1 MGNDPNPNEAFGR
14 RSSHGESGWRLV
26 ALCCAAY
33 FMSYLTRKSYDASIP
48 AIIEDTG
55 LARTAASVAS
65 TAAVVIYG
73 SGQFVTG
80 ILADRLDPRKMV
92 FAALLLTAACNAA
105 MPAVVGCVPAMGAL
119 WAVNGFA
126 QAMFWPPLVKIVAS
140 NLPADRFKGAVF
152 WISVSCNV
160 AIVVVFLLV
169 SGCVRFAGWRASFA
183 VVTALALA
191 AAAVWRA
198 LIGGAA
204 PASRPEGPRSGGA
217 AAGPAPSAA
226 GLPLGK
232 LLAAAGLFPIMAV
245 IVCHGVIR
253 DGIEVWA
260 SSIIKD
266 SYGLGTSG
274 AIFSV
279 ALLPVFAVA
288 SMSVARGIRRH
299 LGDEVK
305 ASLVLFGSALFC
317 ATFLFATN
325 GATFAFGLPALAVL
339 SASMHGANL
348 LLIGELPGR
357 FARHGRV
364 GTVSGLLNAF
374 TYVGAAVA
382 IYGFAAIRDFLDKGW
397 RPVFALW
404 IGVLALGIVL
414 LAAALRLWKRFL
426 AGEEPETRQESI

>member
-1 MGNDPNPNEAFGR
+1 MSNDPNPDAAPAR
-14 RSSHGESGWRLV
+14 RGPHTGSGWRLV

-92 FAALLLTAACNAA
+92 FAALLLTAACNAT
-105 MPAVVGCVPAMGAL
+105 MPAIVGCVPAMGAL

-126 QAMFWPPLVKIVAS
+126 QAMFWPPLVKIVAT
-140 NLPADRFKGAVF
+140 NLPADRFKSAVF

-169 SGCVRFAGWRASFA
+169 SGCVHFAGWRASFA

-204 PASRPEGPRSGGA
+204 PVSSPGGGSA
-217 AAGPAPSAA
+217 PKAPAT

-274 AIFSV
+274 SIFSV
-279 ALLPVFAVA
+279 AILPVFAVA
-288 SMSVARGIRRH
+288 SMSAARGIRR
-299 LGDEVK
+299 LVGDEVK
-305 ASLVLFGSALFC
+305 ASIAIFGMAFFC
-317 ATFLFATN
+317 AVFLFATN
-325 GATFAFGLPALAVL
+325 GATLASGLPALAVL

-357 FARHGRV
+357 FASYGHV
-364 GTVSGLLNAF
+364 GAVSGLLNAF

-382 IYGFAAIRDFLDKGW
+382 IYGFAALRDGLDKGW